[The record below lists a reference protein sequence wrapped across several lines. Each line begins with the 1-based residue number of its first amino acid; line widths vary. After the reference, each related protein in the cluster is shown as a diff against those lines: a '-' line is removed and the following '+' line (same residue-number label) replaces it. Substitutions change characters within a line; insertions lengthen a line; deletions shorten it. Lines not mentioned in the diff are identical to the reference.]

1 MANVLITGT
10 SKGIGLVTALCL
22 ARAGHQ
28 VYATM
33 RNPARAPELAKAAAQ
48 EKLAIKISTMDVDSD
63 SSVKAGIEAIM
74 KEAGYIDV
82 LINNAGV
89 ERNGSIEEIPLAD
102 FRAVMETN
110 YFGALRCI
118 QALVPQMRKSKEW
131 LHHQCELSGGAR
143 FVLANGSVHG
153 YEICAGGVKRVPGAG
168 DENLQCSCG

>member
-33 RNPARAPELAKAAAQ
+33 RNPARAPELAAAAAQ
-48 EKLAIKISTMDVDSD
+48 EKLAIKIFPMDVDSD
-63 SSVKAGIEAIM
+63 SSVKTGIEAIM
-74 KEAGYIDV
+74 KEAGRIDV

-89 ERNGSIEEIPLAD
+89 ERNGAIEEVPLAD

-110 YFGALRCI
+110 YFGALPCI
-118 QALVPQMRKSKEW
+118 QAVVPQMRKRRIN
-131 LHHQCELSGGAR
+131 C
-143 FVLANGSVHG
+143 
-153 YEICAGGVKRVPGAG
+153 GVRC
-168 DENLQCSCG
+168 LQD